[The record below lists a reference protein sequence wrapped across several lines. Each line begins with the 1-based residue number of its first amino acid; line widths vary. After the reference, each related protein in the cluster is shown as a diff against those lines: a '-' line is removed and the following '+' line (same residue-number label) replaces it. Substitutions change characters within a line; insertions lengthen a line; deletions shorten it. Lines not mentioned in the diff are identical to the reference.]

1 MFCLLNIVN
10 KKRARMLS
18 LNTNEKNIQSPSL
31 TDALIPVFSLLLL
44 LALAVYYFG
53 DDSSSGPNQI
63 ALMLC
68 AGIACLVGLKNG
80 YRRQAIEQGIVKGI
94 SLTLG
99 AILILLAVGSLIGTW
114 LLSGTVPTMIYFGL
128 QILSPQYF
136 YVSCC
141 LICAL
146 VALCIGSSWTVAATI
161 GVALMGVA
169 TGLEASLP
177 ITAGAIISGAYFGDK
192 LSPLSDTTNL
202 APAIAGT
209 ELFTHIKYMLWS
221 TVPSFIIALVV
232 FIILG
237 LSEGTDSSNNTMN
250 SLLVDLQK
258 EFHIAWYLLLP
269 LAVTLFLALRKM
281 PAFPAIGIG
290 AITGAICAVLFQQP
304 LILSLAEPNTT
315 AMHANVMVI
324 WRTMYAGISL
334 NTGNNLVDSLLSG
347 GGMGSMLNTI
357 WLIITAMTFGAIM
370 ERVGLLAKLVE
381 SLLKFAR
388 STGSLITSTIVTAF
402 GTNCIAADQYI
413 AIVMP
418 GRMFKQEFAKR
429 KLAPENLS
437 RALEDGG
444 TVTSALIPWNTCGA
458 YMQSVLL
465 INPFEYA
472 IYCVFNWL
480 TPIIGIILAFT
491 GVKIKSVML
500 NRKNTILHDDLT
512 AIEK

>member
-1 MFCLLNIVN
+1 
-10 KKRARMLS
+10 ML
-18 LNTNEKNIQSPSL
+18 
-31 TDALIPVFSLLLL
+31 AM
-44 LALAVYYFG
+44 AVYYFG

-68 AGIACLVGLKNG
+68 AGVACLIGLKNG
-80 YRRQAIEQGIVKGI
+80 YRRKEIEQGIVKGI

-114 LLSGTVPTMIYFGL
+114 LLAGTVPTMIYYGL
-128 QILSPQYF
+128 QILNPQYF

-169 TGLEASLP
+169 TGLDLSLP
-177 ITAGAIISGAYFGDK
+177 TTAGAIISGAYFGDK

-209 ELFTHIKYMLWS
+209 ELFVHIKHMLWS
-221 TVPSFIIALVV
+221 TVPSFIIALIV
-232 FIILG
+232 FTFLG
-237 LSEGTDSSNNTMN
+237 LDEKTANSNEAMQT
-250 SLLVDLQK
+250 LLSNLQAQ
-258 EFHIAWYLLLP
+258 FFIAWYLLLP
-269 LAVTLFLALRKM
+269 LAVTLFLALKKM

-290 AITGAICAVLFQQP
+290 AIVGAVCAVIFQQP
-304 LILSLAEPNTT
+304 LIMSFAEPSASILN
-315 AMHANVMVI
+315 ANIMVV
-324 WRTMYAGISL
+324 WRVMYAGVEL
-334 NTGNNLVDSLLSG
+334 HTGNTLVDSLLSG
-347 GGMGSMLNTI
+347 GGMASMLNTI

-370 ERVGLLAKLVE
+370 EKVGLLNKLVQ

-388 STGSLITSTIVTAF
+388 STGSLITTTIFTAF

-418 GRMFKQEFAKR
+418 GRMFKQEYANRDF
-429 KLAPENLS
+429 APENLS

-465 INPFEYA
+465 VNPFDYA
-472 IYCVFNWL
+472 IYCIFNWL

-491 GVKIKSVML
+491 GFKIKALVVGDNNQTEALDVLVTENQQTMPETKLVTSEEL
-500 NRKNTILHDDLT
+500 LKDR
-512 AIEK
+512 